1 MKKNKFTLLA
11 AVAVVTL
18 SLSVAACTSAPPM
31 TLTQPDLTFAQM
43 QEIPLAVAKIE
54 IFDDYKPPMGGN
66 NIEHEFAT
74 PPSVAAKNLI
84 QSKLRAAGDR
94 QVLRVF
100 IDDASVR
107 GEKLPVR
114 TDFQG
119 FFTREVS
126 ERFVARVAL
135 RFELVNEDA
144 PDIVIGRANV
154 SSDRTSS
161 LVENASLADRDVVYT
176 ALTEALMRDLYE
188 GFSTT
193 VRGNFGMQR

>member
-1 MKKNKFTLLA
+1 MKKNKNPLLA
-11 AVAVVTL
+11 AVAAIALSISVT
-18 SLSVAACTSAPPM
+18 ACTSAPPM

-43 QEIPLAVAKIE
+43 QEITLAVSKIE
-54 IFDDYKPPMGGN
+54 IFDAYKSPMGGN
-66 NIEHEFAT
+66 NVEHEFST
-74 PPSVAAKNLI
+74 PPSVAARNLI
-84 QSKLRAAGDR
+84 QSKLKAVGDR
-94 QVLRVF
+94 QILRVF

-107 GEKLPVR
+107 GQKLPIQ
-114 TDFQG
+114 TDFSG
-119 FFTREVS
+119 FFTRETS
-126 ERFVARVAL
+126 ERFVARIAL

-188 GFSTT
+188 GFATT
-193 VRGNFGMQR
+193 VRGNFGSPR

>member
-1 MKKNKFTLLA
+1 MKKNKFSLLVAVA
-11 AVAVVTL
+11 AVALTV
-18 SLSVAACTSAPPM
+18 SVAACTSAPPM

-43 QEIPLAVAKIE
+43 QEISLAVAKIE
-54 IFDDYKPPMGGN
+54 VYDEYKSPMGGT

-74 PPSVAAKNLI
+74 PPSAAAHNLI
-84 QSKLRAAGDR
+84 QNKLKATGDR
-94 QVLRVF
+94 QILRVF

-107 GEKLPVR
+107 SQKLPVR

-126 ERFVARVAL
+126 ERFVGRVAL

-188 GFSTT
+188 GFATT
-193 VRGNFGMQR
+193 VRGNFGSPR

>member
-11 AVAVVTL
+11 AVAAVAL
-18 SLSVAACTSAPPM
+18 SVSVAACTSAPPM

-54 IFDDYKPPMGGN
+54 IFDEYKSPMGGN

-74 PPSVAAKNLI
+74 PPAVAAKNLI
-84 QSKLRAAGDR
+84 QSKLKPAGDR
-94 QVLRVF
+94 QILRVF

-193 VRGNFGMQR
+193 VRGNFGMPR